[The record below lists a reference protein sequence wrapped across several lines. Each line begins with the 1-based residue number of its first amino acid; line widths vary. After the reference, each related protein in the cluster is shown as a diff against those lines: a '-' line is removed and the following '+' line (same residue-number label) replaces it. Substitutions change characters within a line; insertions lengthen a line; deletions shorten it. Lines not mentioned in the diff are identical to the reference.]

1 MTHTQIN
8 LHYPHQ
14 SYLLQ
19 LFNETAFTKPVVNTK
34 QFHFERNGICSTL
47 CKCQT
52 VQFFERNST
61 CTTLWEKVCT
71 LKFNMQSF
79 SHSNYIA

>member
-8 LHYPHQ
+8 SHYPHQ

-19 LFNETAFTKPVVNTK
+19 LFNETAFKKPVVNTK
-34 QFHFERNGICSTL
+34 LFNFLKETY
-47 CKCQT
+47 
-52 VQFFERNST
+52 ST